1 MTPLPPQWISGPQ
14 STHANQGN
22 GLRWA
27 TLQITETITWALPN
41 RPDQIY
47 TMSHFQTEISW
58 KSPISLRGSSQ
69 MDLGIHQFS
78 YFFKKQITSE
88 QYTKPEFFNLH
99 KDFHCF
105 ELLGFPS
112 DLVSP
117 LYVSKQTQK
126 KHPCENTCI
135 SENINITK
143 VISTIRPLQ
152 ITTKIH
158 IFFHYL
164 LKLNLSQNQ
173 QQITEKRCFSKT
185 LVLSTK

>member
-1 MTPLPPQWISGPQ
+1 MTPLPPQWISGSQ
-14 STHANQGN
+14 MTHANQWN

-47 TMSHFQTEISW
+47 TTSQSQTEISW

-69 MDLGIHQFS
+69 MDFEIHQFS

-105 ELLGFPS
+105 ERLGFPS

-117 LYVSKQTQK
+117 LYVSKKTLTK
-126 KHPCENTCI
+126 LTCENTCI

-143 VISTIRPLQ
+143 VISTIIVLTH
-152 ITTKIH
+152 ITKIH
-158 IFFHYL
+158 TFF
-164 LKLNLSQNQ
+164 N
-173 QQITEKRCFSKT
+173 TC
-185 LVLSTK
+185 

>member
-1 MTPLPPQWISGPQ
+1 
-14 STHANQGN
+14 
-22 GLRWA
+22 
-27 TLQITETITWALPN
+27 
-41 RPDQIY
+41 
-47 TMSHFQTEISW
+47 
-58 KSPISLRGSSQ
+58 

-78 YFFKKQITSE
+78 YFFEKQITSE

-135 SENINITK
+135 SENRNITM
-143 VISTIRPLQ
+143 VISTIRPL
-152 ITTKIH
+152 KIATN
-158 IFFHYL
+158 IYLFFHYL
-164 LKLNLSQNQ
+164 LKPNLSQNQ
-173 QQITEKRCFSKT
+173 QKI
-185 LVLSTK
+185 